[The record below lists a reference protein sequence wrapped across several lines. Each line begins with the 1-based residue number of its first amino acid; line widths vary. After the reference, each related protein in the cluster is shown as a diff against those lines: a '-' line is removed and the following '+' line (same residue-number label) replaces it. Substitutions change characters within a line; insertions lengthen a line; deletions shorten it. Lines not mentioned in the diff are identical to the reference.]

1 MQSDSH
7 RDKTDATRMTVRFEV
22 NGISSIRNTSI
33 VISVGAVCLFA
44 GTKAHAHEH
53 HSKTAKSFSG
63 VADYYHSK
71 FHGRKTASGQVHD
84 QKLLTAAHRTLPFG
98 TKVKVRNRRNGK
110 HCVVTINDR
119 GPFTP
124 AKIIDVSQEAARQI
138 DFLAAGTCQVEC
150 TIVDD

>member
-1 MQSDSH
+1 
-7 RDKTDATRMTVRFEV
+7 MTSNAF
-22 NGISSIRNTSI
+22 SSI
-33 VISVGAVCLFA
+33 SVASVAVVAVSALGLFC
-44 GTKAHAHEH
+44 GTEAQAHEH
-53 HSKTAKSFSG
+53 HAKATKCFSG

-84 QKLLTAAHRTLPFG
+84 QKLLTAAHRSLPFG
-98 TKVKVRNRRNGK
+98 TKVKVRNKRNGK

-119 GPFTP
+119 GPYTP
-124 AKIIDVSQEAARQI
+124 SKIIDLSQEAARQI